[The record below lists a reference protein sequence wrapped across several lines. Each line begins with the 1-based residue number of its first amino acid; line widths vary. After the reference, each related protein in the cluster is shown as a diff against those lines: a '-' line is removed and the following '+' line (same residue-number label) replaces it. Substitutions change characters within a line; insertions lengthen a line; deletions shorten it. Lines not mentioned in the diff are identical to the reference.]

1 MNIEPQG
8 AGPWPEP
15 GQATGFSQ
23 PAGTQRNYY
32 QAGEG
37 PGEELARA
45 QYQPQALGQPQW
57 APQPQ
62 AYPVPPIVVP
72 KNGAVGVLLSFFI
85 PGLGSIVN
93 GSVGMGLV
101 ILAADFVSWL
111 LVLVLIGIPLVF
123 AVWIWGMIDGYLS
136 AQRWNRAHG
145 IIS

>member
-1 MNIEPQG
+1 MDIEPQG
-8 AGPWPEP
+8 EGPSPEP

-23 PAGTQRNYY
+23 PAGTERNHY
-32 QAGEG
+32 QAGG
-37 PGEELARA
+37 APGGERGRA
-45 QYQPQALGQPQW
+45 QYRPQAQAQPQW
-57 APQPQ
+57 APQP
-62 AYPVPPIVVP
+62 YPAAPVVVP

-93 GSVGMGLV
+93 GSVGLGLV

-111 LVLVLIGIPLVF
+111 LVFVLIGIPLVF

>member
-1 MNIEPQG
+1 M
-8 AGPWPEP
+8 
-15 GQATGFSQ
+15 
-23 PAGTQRNYY
+23 
-32 QAGEG
+32 
-37 PGEELARA
+37 
-45 QYQPQALGQPQW
+45 
-57 APQPQ
+57 
-62 AYPVPPIVVP
+62 P

-93 GSVGMGLV
+93 GSVGLGLV

-111 LVLVLIGIPLVF
+111 LVFVLIGIPLVF